1 MNWYKKIKLSHRGNI
16 PKAWD
21 LDNMFEDPYRKHRID
36 PSEDLTTPADE
47 EFGGGLG
54 TRFRGSLMPKDFSAI
69 SDGEYALQKNNDL
82 ETREHMMNV
91 TPPNTGIEDGVLA
104 DPEDPTSRNYRIMDK
119 LFDPKKEPQGVHNMN
134 SGKNVP
140 GPYKSP
146 KSNNVF
152 DYVVKKQKR

>member
-21 LDNMFEDPYRKHRID
+21 LDNILEDPYKKHYLD
-36 PSEDLTTPADE
+36 PSKDLTTPGDE
-47 EFGGGLG
+47 EFSGGFG
-54 TRFRGSLMPKDFSAI
+54 TRFRGKLMPKDFSST
-69 SDGEYALQKNNDL
+69 SDGEYELQKKDDL
-82 ETREHMMNV
+82 ETREHMMNI

-119 LFDPKKEPQGVHNMN
+119 LFNPKKEPQGIYNMN
-134 SGKNVP
+134 SEKNVP

-146 KSNNVF
+146 DHNNIF
-152 DYVVKKQKR
+152 DFVAKRQKR